1 MLYNNNIFLV
11 NIFLRLKV
19 TSKYVLYYLSY
30 ELLRKKNV

>member
-11 NIFLRLKV
+11 IIFLRLKV